1 MYDRARAQHKDFAV
15 QLKLCGNICWGQ
27 RHDVRRMCILFAAVC
42 IVSAQ
47 HMIKPTV

>member
-1 MYDRARAQHKDFAV
+1 MHTSTLKKVEERDERIKKCEKDET
-15 QLKLCGNICWGQ
+15 
-27 RHDVRRMCILFAAVC
+27 RMWIFVAVC